1 MFVLVAMFVTGIFA
15 YGKNTEA
22 TILQAHFTAL
32 ETHLSLRQKVGRL
45 SKDIDELSV
54 LLIRYIE
61 ADHNQLNPPLTRV
74 LGRIEQQTK
83 QLCLGTLRADICQ
96 PLFQAHKNIDAFTL
110 AANRSD
116 LEGPRRSLVSINQEI
131 NEFLSDDLYQ
141 THQILNNRL
150 LAQHTELL
158 GLILFAGGVIL
169 CLLIWVADLFSRPLQ
184 QLHQKLYLMN
194 TGEVYNLQKSEG
206 YVPHK
211 FMHFETDL
219 LRLYQQN
226 NKLEAVKNT
235 LLRHASHEL
244 KTPLASI
251 NEGCNLLVEEVVGPL
266 NPAQKEVVGLLF
278 KGTQRLNTLV
288 HHLLDYNSLLQQSTP
303 QYQVL
308 TLPNIIHQV
317 SQTHALALQAMD
329 MQVEVDCT
337 IELIKT
343 DDELIQRILDN
354 LFSNAIAHGA
364 KHSKIDIRIH
374 LIADKCCIDFAN
386 QGRVITD
393 EQKATLFEPFSRGE
407 HQRNDSVV
415 GAGLGLS
422 IVDECVRLLK
432 GTISLVDVS
441 YASICFRILLPNE
454 GIRATHAKDI
464 YENSTSR

>member
-1 MFVLVAMFVTGIFA
+1 MASFVTGIFV

-22 TILQAHFTAL
+22 TILQAHFEAL

-54 LLIRYIE
+54 LLNRYIQD
-61 ADHNQLNPPLTRV
+61 DHNHINQSLTRV
-74 LGRIEQQTK
+74 IARFERQTK
-83 QLCLGTLRADICQ
+83 QLCLGTLRSDICQ
-96 PLFQAHKNIDAFTL
+96 PLNQAHKNIDAFAL

-116 LEGPRRSLVSINQEI
+116 LEGPRRALIAINQDI

-141 THQILNNRL
+141 THQILNTRL
-150 LAQHTELL
+150 LALHAKLS
-158 GLILFAGGVIL
+158 GLIILAGCIIL
-169 CLLIWVADLFSRPLQ
+169 CMLFWVADLFSRPLQ

-194 TGEVYNLQKSEG
+194 TGEVYNLQKSDG

-251 NEGCNLLVEEVVGPL
+251 NEGCNLLAEEVVGPL
-266 NPAQKEVVGLLF
+266 NPAQKEVVGLLS
-278 KGTQRLNTLV
+278 KGTQRLNSLV

-308 TLPNIIHQV
+308 DLPQIIHKV
-317 SQTHALALQAMD
+317 SQTHELALQAMD
-329 MQVEVDCT
+329 MKVVVHCEVPYM
-337 IELIKT
+337 KT
-343 DDELIQRILDN
+343 DDELLQRILDN

-364 KHSKIDIRIH
+364 KHSKIDIHIH
-374 LIADKCCIDFAN
+374 LVLTKCCIDFAN

-441 YASICFRILLPNE
+441 YAPICFRILLPNE
-454 GIRATHAKDI
+454 GIRAEHTKDI
-464 YENSTSR
+464 YENSISR